1 VSGLDTK
8 AGMEMIEITAIF
20 EFEKFRFANADGDM
34 IIGDARIVDGERI
47 TIKGI
52 AAVGEL
58 QQHLSYRFYGYWT
71 EYDNKRTGKTE
82 KQFAFKTFV
91 SSQPHGRAGIITYLR
106 KAGEGHNIG
115 QATAIQIWERFGA
128 DAVRILREQPEV
140 VATAVKRLSLENCQ
154 QVAKVLKE
162 KQGLE
167 DCTIELAS
175 LLDGKGFP
183 KTTIGKAIRVWGN
196 KSAEI
201 LKKDPY
207 QLMHFRGC
215 GFKRCDSL
223 YLELGLNPTR
233 LRRQA
238 FCAWYSIASNTEG
251 HTWFPAQVAADG
263 VRMMIGGAE
272 EVNPKRAIQ
281 LATRICKLNKD
292 MHGAL
297 SILRE
302 DNGAIVEAGTK
313 VFVAEGRKAYSEE
326 QVASAVSERISDRSE
341 FDSFWPTEIDDIS
354 EHQQSEVL
362 KCLRGSVCILGG
374 SPGTGK
380 TYTAARVIY
389 ELGKTIGFD
398 SIAVAAP
405 TGKAAVR
412 ITQAMQAYGLPLKA
426 KTWHSLLGVGET
438 DSESGNW
445 QFDHHEGNPWPFQL
459 IVGDESSMID
469 TNLMSSIMR
478 ATAKNCRLLLIGD
491 VNQLPP
497 VGHGA
502 PLRDLIRAGVP
513 YGELREIKRN
523 SGGIVEACAAIRDG
537 QQWEP
542 SDNLI
547 LAGGDQLQSILDEL
561 AASKKN
567 GLDPVWGCQ
576 ILVAVNE
583 KSKLSR
589 KVVNEFLQSEL
600 NQNAKVAGT
609 LFRINDKVVCLK
621 NSDFPLI
628 ESDQESQGSDQKA
641 RVMNGELGK
650 VIEIADKY
658 LTIRVDDPYRLIRV
672 PRGKSEGD
680 DGAGCNWDL
689 GYALSCHKSQG
700 SEWPVV
706 IVLIDE
712 YPGAK
717 MVCSR
722 EWIYTA
728 ISRAKQ
734 KCILAGKKSTA
745 DLMCKKVSINKRK
758 TFLSEL
764 ILLKLSKL
772 EMAGL

>member
-1 VSGLDTK
+1 ML
-8 AGMEMIEITAIF
+8 ELTAIF
-20 EFEKFRFANADGDM
+20 EFERFRFVNADGDT
-34 IIGDARIVDGERI
+34 IIADARIIDGGRI
-47 TIKGI
+47 TIKGM

-58 QQHLSYRFYGYWT
+58 QQHLSYRFYGQWT
-71 EYDNKRTGKTE
+71 EYENKRTGKTE

-91 SSQPHGRAGIITYLR
+91 QSQPHGRAGVITYLR
-106 KAGEGHNIG
+106 KAGEGHNLG
-115 QATAIQIWERFGA
+115 QATAIQIWERFGV
-128 DAVRILREQPEV
+128 DSVRILREQPEV
-140 VATAVKRLSLENCQ
+140 VATAIKRLSLENCQ
-154 QVAKVLKE
+154 AVANLLNE

-167 DCTIELAS
+167 DCTIEVTS
-175 LLDGKGFP
+175 LLDGRGFP
-183 KTTIGKAIRVWGN
+183 KSTPGTAIRVWGN
-196 KSAEI
+196 RAAEI
-201 LKKDPY
+201 IKRDPY

-238 FCAWYSIASNTEG
+238 FCAWYAIASNTEG

-263 VRMMIGGAE
+263 VRMMVGGAE

-281 LATRICKLNKD
+281 LATRICKLNTD

-297 SILRE
+297 AIIQE
-302 DNGAIVEAGTK
+302 DKGAIVDKGTN
-313 VFVAEGRKAYSEE
+313 VFLAEGRKAWCEE
-326 QVASAVSERISDRSE
+326 RIAQAVSERLREQPE

-354 EHQQSEVL
+354 EHQQDEL
-362 KCLRGSVCILGG
+362 TKCLHGSICILGG

-389 ELGKTIGFD
+389 EIGKQIGFD

-412 ITQAMQAYGLPLKA
+412 ITQAMQAYGLPLQA
-426 KTWHSLLGVGET
+426 RTWHSLLGVGES
-438 DSESGNW
+438 DSQSGNW
-445 QFDHHEGNPWPFQL
+445 SFDHDENNPWPFRL

-537 QQWEP
+537 QPWQP
-542 SDNLI
+542 SDNLVVV
-547 LAGGDQLQSILDEL
+547 GGDQLQSILDEL
-561 AASKKN
+561 AAAKN
-567 GLDPVWGCQ
+567 NGFDPVWDCQ
-576 ILVAVNE
+576 ILVPVNE

-589 KVVNEFLQSEL
+589 KVVNEFLQAEL
-600 NQNAKVAGT
+600 NQNTKIQGT
-609 LFRINDKVVCLK
+609 PFRIGDKVVCLK
-621 NSDFPLI
+621 NSEFPLL
-628 ESDQESQGSDQKA
+628 ESDQGKPESDAKTRA
-641 RVMNGELGK
+641 MNGELGK
-650 VIEIADKY
+650 VMEIADKF
-658 LTIRVDDPYRLIRV
+658 LTIRIDDPYRLIRV
-672 PRGKSEGD
+672 PRGKGEGD
-680 DGAGCNWDL
+680 EGAGCNWDL

-706 IVLIDE
+706 IVVIDE

-722 EWIYTA
+722 EWLYTA

-734 KCILAGKKSTA
+734 RCVLAGNKSTA
-745 DLMCKKVSINKRK
+745 DLMCKKVSIDKRK
-758 TFLSEL
+758 TFLRER
-764 ILLKLSKL
+764 ILLNCSKL

>member
-1 VSGLDTK
+1 
-8 AGMEMIEITAIF
+8 MIEITAIF
-20 EFEKFRFANADGDM
+20 EFEKFRFENADGDT

-47 TIKGI
+47 TIRGM
-52 AAVGEL
+52 AAAGEL
-58 QQHLSYRFYGYWT
+58 QQHLSYRFYGHWT

-91 SSQPHGRAGIITYLR
+91 QSQPHGRAGVITYLR
-106 KAGEGHNIG
+106 KAGEGHNLG
-115 QATAIQIWERFGA
+115 QATAIQIWERFGT

-140 VATAVKRLSLENCQ
+140 VATAIKRLSIENCQ
-154 QVAKVLKE
+154 EVAKILSE
-162 KQGLE
+162 KQDLE
-167 DCTIELAS
+167 DCTIELSS
-175 LLDGKGFP
+175 LLDGNGFP
-183 KTTIGKAIRVWGN
+183 KTTVGKAIRTWGN
-196 KSAEI
+196 RSAEVI
-201 LKKDPY
+201 NKDPY

-238 FCAWYSIASNTEG
+238 FCAWYTIASNTEG
-251 HTWFPAQVAADG
+251 HTWFPAQTAADG
-263 VRMMIGGAE
+263 VRMMVGGAE
-272 EVNPKRAIQ
+272 EVNPKRAIR
-281 LATRICKLNKD
+281 LATKICKLNKD
-292 MHGAL
+292 THGAL
-297 SILRE
+297 SLIRE
-302 DNGAIVEAGTK
+302 ANGAIVDKGTS
-313 VFVAEGRKAYSEE
+313 VFLAEGRKAWCEE
-326 QVASAVSERISDRSE
+326 RVAEIASERLSDQPQ
-341 FDSFWPTEIDDIS
+341 FDTFWPDEIDDIS
-354 EHQQSEVL
+354 DHQQNELL
-362 KCLRGSVCILGG
+362 KCLRGSICVLGG

-389 ELGKTIGFD
+389 ELGKSIGFD

-412 ITQAMQAYGLPLKA
+412 ITQAMQAYGLPLRA
-426 KTWHSLLGVGET
+426 MTWHSLLGVGET

-445 QFDHHEGNPWPFQL
+445 SFDHDESNPWPFQL

-478 ATAKNCRLLLIGD
+478 AASKNCRLLFIGD

-537 QQWEP
+537 QAWQP

-547 LAGGDQLQSILDEL
+547 VNNHSDQMDAMNAEI
-561 AASKKN
+561 AISKN
-567 GLDPVWGCQ
+567 SGLDPVWDCQ
-576 ILVAVNE
+576 VLVAVNE

-589 KVVNEFLQSEL
+589 KAVNEFLQSEW

-609 LFRINDKVVCLK
+609 PFRIGDKVVCLK
-621 NSDFPLI
+621 NSDFPVI
-628 ESDQESQGSDQKA
+628 ESDLEVKSSDEKT

-650 VIEIADKY
+650 VMEIADKF
-658 LTIRVDDPYRLIRV
+658 LTIRIDDPYRLIRV
-672 PRGKSEGD
+672 PRGKSDGD
-680 DGAGCNWDL
+680 DAGCNWDL

-722 EWIYTA
+722 EWLYTA

-734 KCILAGKKSTA
+734 RCVLVGKKSTA
-745 DLMCKKVSINKRK
+745 DLMCKKVSLNKRK

-764 ILLKLSKL
+764 IRLKLSRL

>member
-1 VSGLDTK
+1 
-8 AGMEMIEITAIF
+8 MIELTAIF
-20 EFEKFRFANADGDM
+20 EFQRFLFENADGNT
-34 IIGDARIVDGERI
+34 IIADARIVDGDRI
-47 TIKGI
+47 TIKGM
-52 AAVGEL
+52 ANPGEL
-58 QQHLSYRFYGYWT
+58 QQHLSYRFYGHWT
-71 EYDNKRTGKTE
+71 EYDNKRTGKAE
-82 KQFAFKTFV
+82 KQFHFKTFV
-91 SSQPHGRAGIITYLR
+91 QSQPHGRAGVVTYLR
-106 KAGEGHNIG
+106 KAGDGHNLG

-128 DAVRILREQPEV
+128 DSVRILREQPEV
-140 VATAVKRLSLENCQ
+140 VATAIKRLSIENCQ
-154 QVAKVLKE
+154 DIAEVLKE

-167 DCTIELAS
+167 DCTIELSS

-183 KTTIGKAIRVWGN
+183 KATIGKAIRVWGN
-196 KSAEI
+196 LSAELI
-201 LKKDPY
+201 KKDPY
-207 QLMHFRGC
+207 QLMHFHGC

-223 YLELGLNPTR
+223 YMEMGLNPTR

-238 FCAWYSIASNTEG
+238 FCAWYVIASNTEG

-263 VRMMIGGAE
+263 VRMMVGGAE

-281 LATRICKLNKD
+281 LATKICKLNKD
-292 MHGAL
+292 THGAL
-297 SILRE
+297 ALIRE
-302 DNGAIVEAGTK
+302 ANGAIVDKGTS
-313 VFVAEGRKAYSEE
+313 VFLAEGRKAWSEE
-326 QVASAVSERISDRSE
+326 RVAEIVSERLGDQPQ
-341 FDSFWPTEIDDIS
+341 FDVFWPEEIDDIS
-354 EHQQSEVL
+354 DHQQSEIL
-362 KCLRGSVCILGG
+362 KCLQGSICVLGG

-389 ELGKTIGFD
+389 EIGKRIGFD
-398 SIAVAAP
+398 AIAVAAP

-412 ITQAMQAYGLPLKA
+412 ISQAMQAYGLPLQA
-426 KTWHSLLGVGET
+426 MTWHSLLGVGET

-445 QFDHHEGNPWPFQL
+445 SFDHDENNPWPFQL

-478 ATAKNCRLLLIGD
+478 AAPKNCRLLFIGD

-537 QQWEP
+537 QAWQP
-542 SDNLI
+542 SDNL
-547 LAGGDQLQSILDEL
+547 LVNNHSDQMDAMNAEI
-561 AASKKN
+561 AVSKNN
-567 GLDPVWGCQ
+567 GLDPVWDCQ
-576 ILVAVNE
+576 VLVAVNE

-589 KVVNEFLQSEL
+589 KAANAFLQSEW

-609 LFRINDKVVCLK
+609 PFRIGDKVVCLK
-621 NSDFPLI
+621 NSDFQVI
-628 ESDQESQGSDQKA
+628 ESDQDPIGSDSKT

-650 VIEIADKY
+650 VIEIADKF
-658 LTIRVDDPYRLIRV
+658 LTIRIDDPYRLIRV

-680 DGAGCNWDL
+680 NAGCNWDL

-722 EWIYTA
+722 EWLYTA

-734 KCILAGKKSTA
+734 RCVLVGKKSTS
-745 DLMCKKVSINKRK
+745 DLMCKKISLNKRK

-764 ILLKLSKL
+764 IRLKLSRL

>member
-1 VSGLDTK
+1 
-8 AGMEMIEITAIF
+8 MIELTAIF
-20 EFEKFRFANADGDM
+20 EFEKFRFENADGDT
-34 IIGDARIVDGERI
+34 IIADARIVDGERI
-47 TIKGI
+47 TIKGM
-52 AAVGEL
+52 AAIGEL
-58 QQHLSYRFYGYWT
+58 QQHLSYRFYGHWT
-71 EYDNKRTGKTE
+71 EYDNKRTKKAE
-82 KQFAFKTFV
+82 KQFHFKTFV
-91 SSQPHGRAGIITYLR
+91 QSQPHGRAGVITYLR
-106 KAGEGHNIG
+106 KAGEGHNLG
-115 QATAIQIWERFGA
+115 QATAIQIWERFGP

-140 VATAVKRLSLENCQ
+140 VATAVKRLSLENCEA
-154 QVAKVLKE
+154 VAKELKE

-183 KTTIGKAIRVWGN
+183 KTTVGKAIRVWGN
-196 KSAEI
+196 RASEI
-201 LKKDPY
+201 LKRDPY

-238 FCAWYSIASNTEG
+238 FCAWYTIASNTEG
-251 HTWFPAQVAADG
+251 HTWFPAQDAADG
-263 VRMMIGGAE
+263 VRMMVGGAE

-281 LATRICKLNKD
+281 LATKICKLNKD
-292 MHGAL
+292 THGAL
-297 SILRE
+297 AIIRE
-302 DNGAIVEAGTK
+302 SNGAIVEKGTN
-313 VFVAEGRKAYSEE
+313 VFVAEGRKAWSEDRVGE
-326 QVASAVSERISDRSE
+326 VVSERLSE
-341 FDSFWPTEIDDIS
+341 PFQFDSFWPSEIDDIS
-354 EHQQSEVL
+354 EHQQSELL
-362 KCLRGSVCILGG
+362 KCLQGSICILGG

-389 ELGKTIGFD
+389 EIGKSIGFD

-426 KTWHSLLGVGET
+426 RTWHSLLGVGET
-438 DSESGNW
+438 DTESGNW
-445 QFDHHEGNPWPFQL
+445 SFDHNELNPWPFQL

-469 TNLMSSIMR
+469 TNLMASIMR
-478 ATAKNCRLLLIGD
+478 ATARNCRLLLIGD

-523 SGGIVEACAAIRDG
+523 SGGIVEACAAIRDC
-537 QQWEP
+537 QQWQP

-547 LAGGDQLQSILDEL
+547 INDGHLAGQLEAVNAEL
-561 AASKKN
+561 AVAKN
-567 GLDPVWGCQ
+567 SGLDPVWDCQ

-589 KVVNEFLQSEL
+589 KVVNEFLQSEW

-609 LFRINDKVVCLK
+609 PFRIGDKVVCLK

-628 ESDQESQGSDQKA
+628 ESDDDKNLDEKT

-658 LTIRVDDPYRLIRV
+658 LTIRIDDPYRLIRV
-672 PRGKSEGD
+672 PRGKGEGD

-717 MVCSR
+717 MVCDRS
-722 EWIYTA
+722 WIYTA
-728 ISRAKQ
+728 ISRAKAR
-734 KCILAGKKSTA
+734 CILVGKKSTV
-745 DLMCKKVSINKRK
+745 DSMCRRQMINKRK
-758 TFLSEL
+758 TFLAEL
-764 ILLKLSKL
+764 IRLKLSKL